1 VVVVVD
7 GVMSIQGDVNNVHKA
22 KDHSHEFFWERKSLA
37 RARGKFNIPK

>member
-22 KDHSHEFFWERKSLA
+22 KGRSHEYFGEECSRETAERCSLS
-37 RARGKFNIPK
+37 